1 MCRRRLFWAAWLAAC
16 CLAPLA
22 AADHLFFIE
31 AQGVGGYSFRW
42 DKIIYY
48 SQNELETMQKP
59 SLGFDYIQRFSAA
72 SRDIATLSLQARL
85 ALDILSPQS
94 RRIYD
99 VREKVHPAL
108 QIYNA
113 FLKFKFR
120 PFDVW
125 VGHNRPYFGLA
136 TQFDQHA
143 HLLQP
148 LVMNGFGFDRD
159 WGIGLGRDTPDGNFG
174 VALTTGS
181 GMELRLKRNWLVT
194 GRLAKGVLERDN
206 YNFGLSFGFGNIL
219 NVMGNYLL
227 SDTLLPVRMA
237 ELDLTWLYNN
247 WETRFEL
254 ALTDRKLGP
263 AWAILWRLGVNLLNE
278 NRLKLEVQPVLIR
291 EFERSNFQF
300 STGFTFLVN
309 ADWTLRAMYLYDRRL
324 RDSQLVFQVYF
335 YKGLNF

>member
-1 MCRRRLFWAAWLAAC
+1 MYKRRLLWAAWLASC

-42 DKIIYY
+42 EKIIYY

-59 SLGFDYIQRFSAA
+59 SLGFDYIQRFSLAK
-72 SRDIATLSLQARL
+72 RDFATLSLQARL
-85 ALDILSPQS
+85 ALDILSPLSQQ
-94 RRIYD
+94 IYD

-120 PFDVW
+120 PFDIW
-125 VGHNRPYFGLA
+125 IGHNRPYFGLA

-148 LVMNGFGFDRD
+148 LVMYGFGFDRD

-174 VALTTGS
+174 ISMTAGS
-181 GMELRLKRNWLVT
+181 GMALHMRRNWLVA
-194 GRLAKGVLERDN
+194 GRLAKGILEKDN
-206 YNFGLSFGFGNIL
+206 FNVGLSFGFGKIL
-219 NVMGNYLL
+219 DVMGNYLL
-227 SDTLLPVRMA
+227 SDELIPIRMA
-237 ELDLTWLYNN
+237 ELDLTWLFNN
-247 WETRFEL
+247 WENRFEI
-254 ALTDRKLGP
+254 ALGDRQIGP
-263 AWAILWRLGVNLLNE
+263 GSAVLWRLGWNLLSE
-278 NRLKLEVQPVLIR
+278 NRLKLEVQPCLLMDK
-291 EFERSNFQF
+291 ERANLNF
-300 STGFTFLVN
+300 SAGLTFQAN
-309 ADWTLRAMYLYDRRL
+309 ADWTLRAMYLYDRRF
-324 RDSQLVFQVYF
+324 RDSQLVFQIYF